1 MSSKIYFSDS
11 NSKKSMSYL
20 LTRGVSSLMA
30 KVAPNTS
37 MKATRKLLLTPQA
50 NRKAVPLPESM
61 RVTQVDSQ
69 YGALNVVE
77 AGEGPTVIFTHG
89 WSGSVT
95 QFYPLM
101 QKVVER
107 GFSVVGF
114 DHYGHGKSAGRFA
127 NLPLFIKGLKTVLA
141 AYEHRDVKG
150 IVSHSMGTIGALN
163 ATQGARHV
171 LIAPTFDFYNSF
183 QHRILSTGLTNK
195 LFEKLLNEVETEHE
209 MVFKDL
215 QPELHME
222 KQGQLLV
229 VHDQD
234 DKYAPYSHTQKQV
247 ELHEHASLSTTLG
260 QGHGRIINSAQT
272 WQAVEQLVGI

>member
-20 LTRGVSSLMA
+20 VTRGVSSLMA

-37 MKATRKLLLTPQA
+37 MKATRKLLLTPSA
-50 NRKAVPLPESM
+50 SRKQVPLPESM
-61 RVTQVDSQ
+61 RTRKLDSQ
-69 YGALNVVE
+69 YGAINVVE

-101 QKVVER
+101 QKLVEK
-107 GFSVVGF
+107 GHKVVGF
-114 DHYGHGKSAGRFA
+114 DHYGHGKSEGRFA
-127 NLPLFIKGLKTVLA
+127 NLPLFIKGLKTVMS
-141 AYEHRDVKG
+141 AYDDHNVKG

-163 ATQGARHV
+163 ATHDARHV

-183 QHRILSTGLTNK
+183 QQRILSTGLANQ
-195 LFEKLLNEVETEHE
+195 LFEKLLNEVETEHG
-209 MVFKDL
+209 MAFKEL

-229 VHDQD
+229 VHDKD
-234 DKYAPYSHTQKQV
+234 DKYAPYSHTQEQV
-247 ELHEHASLSTTLG
+247 GLHEHASLSTTSG